1 MQVAIEADMV
11 DGDDRSRT
19 TSAPLPPD
27 RAWNMSGDAHNRSW
41 VIR

>member
-1 MQVAIEADMV
+1 MQVAIEAGMV

-19 TSAPLPPD
+19 ASGPLPPD
-27 RAWNMSGDAHNRSW
+27 QAWHMSGDGHTRSW